1 MSEFVSRPEV
11 PADLSRVPDS
21 DLLAMRTGLATAA
34 GAIERQ
40 LSLRDDE
47 PGRDAWLWRKR
58 AKAALSYVRED
69 LLRIRGEYLIRRARD
84 RQSRE
89 ERAKAGVPLIR
100 ELRRVASK
108 VLDLLG
114 EYEFDPN
121 EDSQLLGATARLRQ
135 LCDRMIDLEATKASE
150 TAPEKPESRNIGSP
164 LERGGRSDD
173 QCRDSCGHSRR

>member
-11 PADLSRVPDS
+11 PADLSRVPEP

-69 LLRIRGEYLIRRARD
+69 LLRIRGEYLVRRARD
-84 RQSRE
+84 RQARE
-89 ERAKAGVPLIR
+89 ERAKAGVPTLR
-100 ELRRVASK
+100 DLRRAAVKLLA
-108 VLDLLG
+108 LLG
-114 EYEFDPN
+114 EYEFDLS
-121 EDSQLLGATARLRQ
+121 EDSQLLEAVSRLRQ
-135 LCDRMIDLEATKASE
+135 LCDRVADLEATKTSE
-150 TAPEKPESRNIGSP
+150 TTPKESQS
-164 LERGGRSDD
+164 
-173 QCRDSCGHSRR
+173 